1 MEQVTT
7 MSESFIFEP
16 LTLYTSD
23 ICGNNCLNLNN
34 HYENMGVFHSIEI
47 AAPCVQTAVAWLMGE
62 KEVINQFVGYCGRF
76 FFQNQTIKSISA
88 SFLMPSM

>member
-23 ICGNNCLNLNN
+23 SCGNNCLNLNN
-34 HYENMGVFHSIEI
+34 YYENLGAFHSIES
-47 AAPCVQTAVAWLMGE
+47 AAPCMQTAAVSKLMGE
-62 KEVINQFVGYCGRF
+62 KEGINWLILWTLCETAC
-76 FFQNQTIKSISA
+76 QNLIILFSN
-88 SFLMPSM
+88 PNN